1 MNKIRYIIFCLMSCH
16 ISSLSA
22 QSGVEILQQMGEAFS
37 QLSNVHLTV
46 DGTITLR
53 GGNHP
58 GRKIKAEMIRTEDR
72 YYSKFMETIIVVS
85 DSVMLTIDTK
95 SKIIIADKI
104 NPVSALTTSLP
115 INPMQ
120 SEMAALESYASRL
133 TLNQDANRGY
143 ILAMDNPQAFIS
155 QATVFVDKGTYLPYR
170 FEYRYNP
177 ESRNSYERISVNYQ
191 FETLGKSYRS
201 QKTNLNQYIHKEGR
215 NITGIGTYAAYRI
228 LNRLS

>member
-1 MNKIRYIIFCLMSCH
+1 MNKIRYIIFCILSCQ
-16 ISSLSA
+16 IISLSA

-46 DGTITLR
+46 DGVITLR
-53 GGNHP
+53 GGNHT
-58 GRKIKAEMIRTEDR
+58 GREIKAEMIRTENR

-85 DSVMLTIDTK
+85 DSIMLTIDTK

-115 INPMQ
+115 LNPMQ

-133 TLNQDANRGY
+133 TLNQDANKGY
-143 ILAMDNPQAFIS
+143 ILSMNNPEAFIS
-155 QATVFVDKGTYLPYR
+155 QASVFVDKNTYLPYR

-177 ESRNSYERISVNYQ
+177 TSKNSYERLSVNYR
-191 FETLGKSYRS
+191 FKTLGNSYRS
-201 QKTNLNQYIHKEGR
+201 QKTNLDQYIRKEGGKV
-215 NITGIGTYAAYRI
+215 TGIGPYATYRI
-228 LNRLS
+228 LNRLT